1 MIINVLAV
9 IVLISCIVHSYGH
22 TSVGMGLNRNLIRL
36 GTRGSPLALVQA
48 NTVKQMLESKYPSL
62 TVEIKEIMTKGDSI
76 LNQALSEIG
85 GKGLFVKEL
94 DTALL
99 NKEVDICVH
108 SMKDVPTVLQEG
120 TVLPCTLPRETTNDV
135 FISEKYKSLKDLPDH
150 AVIGSA
156 SLRRKSQLLKMNPT
170 WRVINF
176 RGNVQS
182 RLRKLRNGDVDG
194 TLLAL
199 AGLKRLNMYDLID
212 KSEVVP
218 FQQILPA
225 IAQGAIGIQCRD
237 TDADIVDMLKGFDHL
252 ETSGAI
258 HSERC
263 FLAALDGN
271 CRTPMGAQV
280 RYIHPAGQ
288 ADSMNDNKSNDRI
301 SFTGLVAKPDG
312 SDLVKIAIEIPFETE
327 ISSDNRDQFLQ
338 ESGNLGTKIGHLVR
352 SKLIGKKKYEQ
363 YKESFGTQE

>member
-1 MIINVLAV
+1 MFHSFSAVL
-9 IVLISCIVHSYGH
+9 LIACIVQ
-22 TSVGMGLNRNLIRL
+22 TFGLSGTVNMNRNVIRL

-48 NTVKQMLESKYPSL
+48 NTVKQMLESKYPTL
-62 TVEIKEIMTKGDSI
+62 TVQIKEIMTKGDSI

-94 DTALL
+94 DTALI
-99 NKEVDICVH
+99 NNEVDICVH
-108 SMKDVPTVLQEG
+108 SMKDVPTVLYEG
-120 TVLPCTLPRETTNDV
+120 TVLPCTLPREVTNDV
-135 FISEKYKSLKDLPDH
+135 FISEKYNSLKDLPDN

-170 WRVINF
+170 WKVINF

-182 RLRKLRNGDVDG
+182 RLRKLKNGDVDG

-199 AGLKRLNMYDLID
+199 AGLKRLNMYKLIE
-212 KSEVVP
+212 KSEIVP

-225 IAQGAIGIQCRD
+225 IAQGAIGIQCRESD
-237 TDADIVDMLKGFDHL
+237 SDIVELLHGFDDI

-280 RYIHPAGQ
+280 RYVD
-288 ADSMNDNKSNDRI
+288 DSTEATGAVSPRI

-312 SDLVKIAIEIPFETE
+312 SDLVKIAVEMPFESE
-327 ISSDNRDQFLQ
+327 ISQDNRAQFLH

-352 SKLIGKKKYEQ
+352 NKLIGKEKYEL
-363 YKESFGTQE
+363 YKESFGTGE

>member
-1 MIINVLAV
+1 MMQSAGVTLLLVCCCVVSTYALTGTN
-9 IVLISCIVHSYGH
+9 
-22 TSVGMGLNRNLIRL
+22 GMNRNVIRL

-48 NTVKQMLESKYPSL
+48 NTVKQMLESKFPAL
-62 TVEIKEIMTKGDSI
+62 TVQIKEIMTKGDSI

-99 NKEVDICVH
+99 NDEVDICVH
-108 SMKDVPTVLQEG
+108 SMKDVPTVLHEG
-120 TVLPCTLPRETTNDV
+120 TVLPCTLPREVTNDV
-135 FISEKYKSLKDLPDH
+135 FISEKYKSLKELPDF

-170 WRVINF
+170 WKVVNF

-199 AGLKRLNMYDLID
+199 AGLKRLNMYDLIE
-212 KSEVVP
+212 KSEIVP
-218 FQQILPA
+218 FQQVLPA

-237 TDADIVDMLKGFDHL
+237 CDHDIVEMLKVFDDL

-280 RYIHPAGQ
+280 RFLHNESVTGT
-288 ADSMNDNKSNDRI
+288 SSRI

-312 SDLVKIAIEIPFETE
+312 SDLVKIAIEMPFESE
-327 ISSDNRDQFLQ
+327 ISDSTRDQFLH
-338 ESGNLGTKIGHLVR
+338 EAGDVGTKIGRLVR
-352 SKLIGKKKYEQ
+352 SKLIGKKKYEL
-363 YKESFGTQE
+363 YKESFGTGE